1 LYDYLAVEDHGVLR
15 KRLQSVCDMAKPRA
29 PVIAPPRVEANI
41 PMNVTLE
48 AIAIV
53 FDLVDPARPTRRPLG
68 QRCQR
73 GFDRSGNIRAFAPR
87 DECAMASA
95 GLFKSWY
102 SMAPRNTGSVWKNHL
117 SALANRGATAIHP
130 KAGGI
135 TLLLATGSSAHVAGL
150 REIAAKRNMSLDESG
165 LRRGNKVIAAA
176 TEQKIYKALGMQP
189 VAPELRE
196 GRDEI
201 ARALAGTLPKLVTDA
216 DIKGILHAHTDQS
229 DGVDTLETMAE
240 ATLARGYQYFGIAD
254 HSQSAHYAGGL
265 SAKKVAEQQAEA
277 GR

>member
-1 LYDYLAVEDHGVLR
+1 MLR

-135 TLLLATGSSAHVAGL
+135 TLLLATGSRAHVAGL

-176 TEQKIYKALGMQP
+176 TEQKIYKALNMQP

-196 GRDEI
+196 AAMRSP
-201 ARALAGTLPKLVTDA
+201 ARSQARCPNLLQMQTSKESCTHIRISPTGWIHWKRWRTQRWPGATNILASLIIRSPP
-216 DIKGILHAHTDQS
+216 I
-229 DGVDTLETMAE
+229 TLEGSALKGCRTTNGSREAE
-240 ATLARGYQYFGIAD
+240 
-254 HSQSAHYAGGL
+254 
-265 SAKKVAEQQAEA
+265 
-277 GR
+277 